1 MQQRLNI
8 SLPQETI
15 KLIDRSSKQGDR
27 GRFIDHAVRFFVK
40 EQRRADLRA
49 VLKEG
54 AVKRAKRDL
63 GIAED
68 WFLIEEQSWQ
78 LRKD

>member
-8 SLPQETI
+8 SLPQETV
-15 KLIDRSSKQGDR
+15 KLIDRSSKRKDR
-27 GRFIDHAVRFFVK
+27 SRFIDDAVRFFVK

-68 WFLIEEQSWQ
+68 WFLIEDQTWQ